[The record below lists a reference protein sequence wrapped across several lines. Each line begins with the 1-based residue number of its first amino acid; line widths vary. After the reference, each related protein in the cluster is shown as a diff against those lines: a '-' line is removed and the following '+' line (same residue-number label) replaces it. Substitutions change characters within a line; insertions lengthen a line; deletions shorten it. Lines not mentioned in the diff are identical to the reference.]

1 MILPFIFLAILYI
14 ALAVIFIAGSII
26 ALLAKNKIKKIID
39 KIKNRSRVKIEVKV
53 VEKSHI

>member
-14 ALAVIFIAGSII
+14 ALAVIFIAGSIV

-39 KIKNRSRVKIEVKV
+39 KIKNRSRVKIEVKF